1 MSQAKSNEDEVL
13 RDAHRLRVNGDV
25 HPDQARTSAILNR
38 ATKTSSRATELQ
50 NETLRNNNVALH
62 SVIQALRNERTSHAE
77 LHGMPTERTYQKH
90 LNVGTVKQLRVAGIM
105 DEFTAS
111 SFQHACSLILPN
123 TTNWE
128 RLCKDSEP
136 DLLFVESAW
145 NGNDGHWH
153 KKVDKVSREL
163 VSLVKWCRSR
173 NIPTVFWN
181 KEDPVHYNGFI
192 STASLFDY
200 VFTTDLDSIPRYK
213 RALEHSRVYLLPFFG
228 EPKLHNPLNAERA
241 PGFSFAGAYYKRYE
255 ERSKDFSSVMDA
267 VKEHGPLT
275 IFDRNFG
282 EDLPQFEFPEEYRG
296 FIVGGLKYSEI
307 EKSYKGFEFGVN
319 LNSVKQSQ
327 SMFARRVFDL
337 VLSNTHVVSNYSR
350 GLRFLFGDLVVSSD
364 SRRQIERQISKLCQ
378 AEGSAAFNAYAGY
391 IRHLALRRVLTE
403 HTTQDR
409 LAYVASRIWADAP
422 VKDSP
427 LVTVIAKIRDLQ
439 DYGRSMRQYLEQTW
453 PNKELVIA
461 VDSDSNID
469 LPPLAGG
476 VKYAMAGPGD
486 LDTSA
491 LTDAPF
497 VAVWSADA
505 SYGPH
510 FLEDA
515 MRSFEFGDIDC
526 ITRVHNSDDRLGLRQ
541 AYMELDS
548 ARIMSS
554 VWRKAAMPVIK
565 QGVDA
570 LRPEEGRV
578 SGVRIVGL
586 PSYDYAPPGDELVDT
601 AAWDREIAMGSPL
614 DVLLRYAET
623 LEPET
628 APQPVTHGWDTEV
641 LGAQFPGSGR
651 NPDVK
656 VVPGKDG
663 LLVKSDLSG
672 DKHRYIYARNR
683 VPFTEIV
690 GEDNV
695 ARVHMMTR
703 PGVAMSLVVLF
714 LDAAG
719 DRISSQIVP
728 ANSNVVLD
736 APEGTRLAHFGI
748 RVQGSG
754 TGTLLGISF
763 REVQAVKVGPGV
775 PSVDSQLL
783 VTNVYPSYTDLYRN
797 GFVHSRVRIYSE
809 SGLRTTVF
817 VLNNKL
823 KPGTYEFEGVDVQVG
838 SQEDL
843 AATIKANHFASV
855 LVHFLDQSMWSVLR
869 QFIDSTPI
877 TVWIHG
883 AEIQPWYRRD
893 FNYSSDVEREQA
905 KELSSARMSFW
916 RSIFTSIHP
925 NLHFVLVSRY
935 FAEEVMEDVGMRLP
949 ENKYTVI
956 HNCIDSEIFKY
967 QAKDPSDRFRVLS
980 IRPFA
985 SRKYANDLSVQAIL
999 NLRKHQSFS
1008 KASFLIIG
1016 DGALFESILEPLKD
1030 LENVEIRRQ
1039 FLSQNDIASLHRE
1052 YGIFMT
1058 PTRMDSQGVSRDEA
1072 MSSGL
1077 VPVTNAVTAIP
1088 EFVDSNSGVLAPAED
1103 AIAMA
1108 EGIAELWDNP
1118 DKFLELS
1125 AAASQRVYNQSRRE
1139 KTLDAEVELI
1149 RRRSKKTVSK
1159 PNGIQQEADL

>member
-13 RDAHRLRVNGDV
+13 RDTLRVSVN
-25 HPDQARTSAILNR
+25 PDAARSSAVLNR
-38 ATKTSSRATELQ
+38 AQKMSNRATELQ
-50 NETLRNNNVALH
+50 NQTLRNNNVALH
-62 SVIQALRNERTSHAE
+62 SVIEALRNEITSHAE
-77 LHGMPTERTYQKH
+77 LPGRSPGRNNQKH
-90 LNVGTVKQLRVAGIM
+90 VNLGTVKQLCVVGIM

-111 SFQHACSLILPN
+111 SFQHSCRLILPS

-128 RLCKDSEP
+128 LLCKDSEP

-145 NGNDGHWH
+145 NGNDGSWH
-153 KKVDKVSREL
+153 KKVDRVSPEL
-163 VSLVKWCRSR
+163 VSLVNWCRSR

-200 VFTTDLDSIPRYK
+200 VFTTDLDSVPRYK
-213 RALEHSRVYLLPFFG
+213 RALAHSRVYLLPFFG
-228 EPKLHNPLNAERA
+228 EPKLHNPLNAERE

-255 ERSKDFSSVMDA
+255 ERSKDFSAIVDA
-267 VKEHGPLT
+267 VKEQGPLT

-282 EDLPQFEFPEEYRG
+282 QDLPQFEFPEEYRD

-307 EKSYKGFEFGVN
+307 KKSYKGFEFGIN

-364 SRRQIERQISKLCQ
+364 SQRQIERQVSRLC
-378 AEGSAAFNAYAGY
+378 EGQGKAALNAYAGY
-391 IRHLALRRVLTE
+391 IRLLALRRVLTE

-422 VKDSP
+422 VRDTPS
-427 LVTVIAKIRDLQ
+427 VAVIAKVGDLEG
-439 DYGRSMRQYLEQTW
+439 YGRATRQYFAQTW
-453 PNKELVIA
+453 PNKDLIIA
-461 VDSDSNID
+461 VDSDSDIE
-469 LPPLAGG
+469 LPPVAEG
-476 VKYAMAGPGD
+476 VKYAMTGPGD
-486 LDTSA
+486 LDVSA
-491 LTDAPF
+491 MTDAPF

-505 SYGPH
+505 GYGPH

-515 MRSFEFGDIDC
+515 MRAFEFGDIDC
-526 ITRVHNSDDRLGLRQ
+526 VTRGHDPGDTLGLHQ
-541 AYMELDS
+541 AYTELDS
-548 ARIMSS
+548 APIMSS
-554 VWRKAAMPVIK
+554 VWRTAAMTVIK

-570 LRPEEGRV
+570 LRPEEGRI
-578 SGVRIVGL
+578 SGIRIVGL

-601 AAWDREIAMGSPL
+601 AAWDSDMATGSPL
-614 DVLLRYAET
+614 AKLLRYAET
-623 LEPET
+623 MEPEE
-628 APQPVTHGWDTEV
+628 APQPVSNGWDAEA

-651 NPDVK
+651 NRDIK
-656 VVPGKDG
+656 IVPGRDG
-663 LLVKSDLSG
+663 LLVKSDLPA
-672 DKHRYIYARNR
+672 DQHRYIYARTR
-683 VPFTEIV
+683 IPIAEIID
-690 GEDNV
+690 EDN
-695 ARVHMMTR
+695 AAHVHMMTR

-714 LDAAG
+714 LEESG
-719 DRISSQIVP
+719 ERISSQIVP

-736 APEGTRLAHFGI
+736 TPDGTCLVHFGI

-754 TGTLLGISF
+754 SGTLLGISF
-763 REVQAVKVGPGV
+763 REVQAVAVGPGI

-797 GFVHSRVRIYSE
+797 GFVHSRVRIYRE

-817 VLNNKL
+817 VLNKKL

-843 AATIKANHFASV
+843 AATIRANQFASI
-855 LVHFLDQSMWSVLR
+855 LVHFLDQAMWSVLMR
-869 QFIDSTPI
+869 FLDSTPI

-883 AEIQPWYRRD
+883 AEIQPWHRRD
-893 FNYSSDVEREQA
+893 FNYNSDAEREQA
-905 KELSSARMSFW
+905 KELSSVRMSFW
-916 RSIFTSIHP
+916 RSIFSSIHP

-935 FAEEVMEDVGMRLP
+935 FAEEVMEDVGLRLP
-949 ENKYTVI
+949 ANKYSVI
-956 HNCIDSEIFKY
+956 HNCIDTEIFKY
-967 QAKDPSDRFRVLS
+967 HEKHPLDRFRVLS

-999 NLRKHQSFS
+999 KLREHPSFS
-1008 KASFLIIG
+1008 KASFLVIG
-1016 DGALFESILEPLKD
+1016 DGAHFESVLEPLKD
-1030 LENVEIRRQ
+1030 LKNVEIRRQ
-1039 FLSQNDIASLHRE
+1039 FLSQDDIASLHRH

-1088 EFVDSNSGVLAPAED
+1088 EFVDADCGVLAPAED
-1103 AIAMA
+1103 ATAMA

-1118 DKFLELS
+1118 DRFLEMS
-1125 AAASQRVYNQSRRE
+1125 AAASQRAYKQSRRE
-1139 KTLDAEVELI
+1139 RTLDAEVALI
-1149 RRRSKKTVSK
+1149 RRRSKRSQWTPSENREKVES
-1159 PNGIQQEADL
+1159 